1 MSMHSTYWLI
11 GCALCIA
18 SIGVAAAT
26 TGEAQDMDSSVH
38 SAMEDGTAH
47 DGGSDLLGV
56 IRDSDQRNTGVES
69 PASTSSTSNRG
80 GSTPTAPTRPHQP
93 HLGWQSLLPG
103 SIQ

>member
-1 MSMHSTYWLI
+1 MHCTYWLI

-18 SIGVAAAT
+18 SIGVSAAT
-26 TGEAQDMDSSVH
+26 TGEGQDVDSSAH
-38 SAMEDGTAH
+38 SVMEDGPVH
-47 DGGSDLLGV
+47 EGGSDLLGV
-56 IRDSDQRNTGVES
+56 LRDSDQRNTGGES

-80 GSTPTAPTRPHQP
+80 GSAPTAPNRPHQP